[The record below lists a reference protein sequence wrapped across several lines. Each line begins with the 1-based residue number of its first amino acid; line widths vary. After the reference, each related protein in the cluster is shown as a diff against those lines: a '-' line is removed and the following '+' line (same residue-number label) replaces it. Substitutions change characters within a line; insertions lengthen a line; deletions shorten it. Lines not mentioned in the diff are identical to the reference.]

1 MCVQV
6 TLLTPILAAKQREL
20 TYYRQHDGI
29 VKSVGG
35 LIRRA
40 RSGLRDPRQRPLN
53 EAGGTFPPHTD
64 PGKMVTSSHYLEA
77 PRRLRAFVRAHET
90 SLVVLAA
97 LVGTISGLVVAAMS
111 AAVEGLHVLLFNL
124 EMGDRLSSQFRI
136 EPLRA
141 LLVPSLG
148 GLLLGV
154 AFLLLLRWRPARE
167 IDPIEANALHGGRMS
182 FRGSLIVALQTVW
195 SSGVGASVGLEAG
208 YTQLASGLAASLGRG
223 FHLRR
228 GDQRIMVGCGAAA
241 AIAGAFGAPLA
252 GAFYA
257 FELVIGGY
265 TPASLTPV
273 GVAAVAGYFVAHGIH
288 SDVAGRRRRCGRRCA
303 RARSRHR
310 GVARRPGGAV
320 RHRHHARRGAVRD
333 VACQDQALAAAAAGA
348 GGPRRRPARP
358 DNAAGDVVGAR
369 RAAFCRIC
377 FNSAFG
383 ARDHFHPESDCF
395 RHLAGI
401 GFRGGLFFATLFL
414 GAIGG
419 HLFAGGFDAIWPG
432 LNLSPNVYAIIG
444 MSALSASVIGG
455 PLTMSFIALELTGNL
470 WLTTAVLVAVIIST
484 QITRELFGYSFA
496 TWRLHLR
503 GETIRSAA
511 DVGWIRDLT
520 VRSLMRRDVAT
531 VSANMAIE
539 EFRDKFPLGSKTQV
553 VAVDGTGRYV
563 GLALVADAHAPDI
576 KAPDGLI
583 GLLHYRDVV
592 LHPGM
597 NIQEAIAVFDAA
609 EAELLAVVDIDGEH
623 RPIGL
628 LTEAHAMRRYA
639 EESEQRRREVIGD
652 I

>member
-1 MCVQV
+1 M
-6 TLLTPILAAKQREL
+6 
-20 TYYRQHDGI
+20 
-29 VKSVGG
+29 
-35 LIRRA
+35 LI
-40 RSGLRDPRQRPLN
+40 
-53 EAGGTFPPHTD
+53 
-64 PGKMVTSSHYLEA
+64 TSNYLEA

-97 LVGTISGLVVAAMS
+97 LVGTIGGLVVVAMS
-111 AAVEGLHVLLFNL
+111 VAVAGLHALLFNISIR
-124 EMGDRLSSQFRI
+124 ERLSSQISI

-182 FRGSLIVALQTVW
+182 FRGSVIVALQTVW

-228 GDQRIMVGCGAAA
+228 ADQRIMVGCGAAA
-241 AIAGAFGAPLA
+241 AISGAFGAPLA

-273 GVAAVAGYFVAHGIH
+273 GVAAVAGYFVTHGFAALRLGVGVGPVGDIL
-288 SDVAGRRRRCGRRCA
+288 GRDLAIAAMLGILA
-303 RARSRHR
+303 ALFGIAIMR
-310 GVARRPGGAV
+310 GVALCETLLSKTGLWPP
-320 RHRHHARRGAVRD
+320 
-333 VACQDQALAAAAAGA
+333 L
-348 GGPRRRPARP
+348 RPALGGL
-358 DNAAGDVVGAR
+358 AVGLLA
-369 RAAFCRIC
+369 
-377 FNSAFG
+377 SQTPQVMSSGHG
-383 ARDHFHPESDCF
+383 ALHF
-395 RHLAGI
+395 AGI
-401 GFRGGLFFATLFL
+401 VSMPLAVIATVFVLKAMASVISLGSGFRGGLFFATLLMGAL
-414 GAIGG
+414 GGR
-419 HLFAGGFDAIWPG
+419 LFAAGIDTVWPG
-432 LNLSPNVYAIIG
+432 LDLDPNVYAIIG

-455 PLTMSFIALELTGNL
+455 PLTMSFIALESTGNL

-520 VRSLMRRDVAT
+520 VQRLMRPDVTT
-531 VSANMAIE
+531 VNADMGIE
-539 EFRDKFPLGSKTQV
+539 EFRGKFPLGSKTRV
-553 VAVDGTGRYV
+553 VAVDATGRYV
-563 GLALVADAHAPDI
+563 GLALVAEAHAPDI
-576 KAPDGLI
+576 EARNGLI
-583 GLLHYRDVV
+583 DMLHHRDVV
-592 LHPGM
+592 LHPVM

-609 EAELLAVVDIDGEH
+609 EAESLVVVETGGEH
-623 RPIGL
+623 RPVGI

-639 EESEQRRREVIGD
+639 EESEQRRREAVGD

>member
-1 MCVQV
+1 MA
-6 TLLTPILAAKQREL
+6 TT
-20 TYYRQHDGI
+20 
-29 VKSVGG
+29 
-35 LIRRA
+35 
-40 RSGLRDPRQRPLN
+40 
-53 EAGGTFPPHTD
+53 
-64 PGKMVTSSHYLEA
+64 SHYLET

-97 LVGTISGLVVAAMS
+97 LIGTIGGLVVAAMS
-111 AAVEGLHVLLFNL
+111 AAVSGLHMLLFNL
-124 EMGDRLSSQFRI
+124 RMGERLSSQPTI

-182 FRGSLIVALQTVW
+182 FRGSVIVALQTVW

-228 GDQRIMVGCGAAA
+228 ADQRLMVGCGAAA

-273 GVAAVAGYFVAHGIH
+273 GVAAVTGYFVAQGFGELSLGVGVGAVGDVLGHDLAIAALLGTMAALSGI
-288 SDVAGRRRRCGRRCA
+288 SMM
-303 RARSRHR
+303 R
-310 GVARRPGGAV
+310 GVTL
-320 RHRHHARRGAVRD
+320 
-333 VACQDQALAAAAAGA
+333 CETLLAKTGIWL
-348 GGPRRRPARP
+348 PLRPALGGL
-358 DNAAGDVVGAR
+358 AVGLLALLTPQVM
-369 RAAFCRIC
+369 
-377 FNSAFG
+377 SSGHG
-383 ARDHFHPESDCF
+383 ALHF
-395 RHLAGI
+395 AGI
-401 GFRGGLFFATLFL
+401 ASMPLAVIATVFVLKAMASVVSLGSGFRGGLFFATLFL
-414 GAIGG
+414 GALGG
-419 HLFAGGFDAIWPG
+419 RLFAAGFDMVWPG
-432 LNLSPNVYAIIG
+432 LNLDPNVYAIIG

-455 PLTMSFIALELTGNL
+455 PLTMSFIALETTGNL

-520 VRSLMRRDVAT
+520 VRRLMRPDVAT
-531 VSANMAIE
+531 VNADLPIA
-539 EFRDKFPLGSKTQV
+539 EFRSKFPLGSKTQV
-553 VAVDGTGRYV
+553 AAVDAAGRYV
-563 GLALVADAHAPDI
+563 GLALVAEVHAPDI
-576 KAPDGLI
+576 EAKNGLTD
-583 GLLHYRDVV
+583 LLHYRDVV
-592 LHPGM
+592 LHPAM

-609 EAELLAVVDIDGEH
+609 EAESLVVVEAAGEH
-623 RPIGL
+623 RPIGI

-639 EESEQRRREVIGD
+639 EESEQRRREAVGD
-652 I
+652 V